1 MSFFQKNKFLIF
13 LFSQPLGLWVSTRPP
28 CHCGRVSTQ
37 HEGIQSGFRCL
48 RTHQFF
54 FGNFQEK
61 IKCQNSAKNG
71 QKCPKSKSPLIIF
84 KYLFSLQIS
93 AHLAF
98 KWPRKSK
105 MFTFLPKS
113 GLFGFSQSFKGQMS

>member
-1 MSFFQKNKFLIF
+1 MWVPNMGVYNQFLGASGPIKN
-13 LFSQPLGLWVSTRPP
+13 
-28 CHCGRVSTQ
+28 
-37 HEGIQSGFRCL
+37 
-48 RTHQFF
+48 F

-61 IKCQNSAKNG
+61 IKCRNSAKNG
-71 QKCPKSKSPLIIF
+71 RKCPKSKSPLIIF

-105 MFTFLPKS
+105 MSTFLPKS
-113 GLFGFSQSFKGQMS
+113 GRLPQKSEHFGFSRPFEGKMS